1 MEAFMEMSEKYRI
14 IYFKDKDEENID
26 DLFQIIE
33 KENYKLSQF
42 LTENLKKDS
51 SIGIR
56 DDVLKYISENAA
68 SFGENQS
75 YLFNIV
81 CFLKNLKMT
90 AEHLAWVNDFFN
102 KNTENHFLIE
112 DFAIVFNEA
121 VERDIPLFKIKEFFS
136 ADEDEVNI
144 YERVISYVPDD
155 TDLPRKSAMEPAEEL
170 LQKEGKKEYD
180 VSKSDEPGY
189 ADIFG
194 NLIMALGIKSDSS
207 ESLSKVNENLNK
219 IAAKFQF
226 ATSELSVY
234 ASEIVH
240 EMETDKKEIER
251 LSALM
256 NLQQRMMASQQNKIN
271 ELRNEIARLSCKL
284 QDAERTEMKREAI
297 NQKICELQNLTL
309 NDRKNTENGYF
320 LTD

>member
-1 MEAFMEMSEKYRI
+1 MEEFMEMSEKYRV
-14 IYFKDKDEENID
+14 IYFKDKDEKNIV
-26 DLFQIIE
+26 DLFQTIE

-42 LTENLKKDS
+42 LIENLKKDS

-102 KNTENHFLIE
+102 KNMENLFSIE

-121 VERDIPLFKIKEFFS
+121 VERDIPLFKIKKFFS
-136 ADEDEVNI
+136 SDEDELSI
-144 YERVISYVPDD
+144 YEKVISYVPNDA
-155 TDLPRKSAMEPAEEL
+155 DLPEESVIETAEEL
-170 LQKEGKKEYD
+170 QQKGEKKEYD
-180 VSKSDEPGY
+180 VSRLDEPGY

-194 NLIMALGIKSDSS
+194 NLITALRIRSDSS

-251 LSALM
+251 LTALM
-256 NLQQRMMASQQNKIN
+256 NLQQRMMVSQQNKIN
-271 ELRNEIARLSCKL
+271 ELNNEIARLSCKL
-284 QDAERTEMKREAI
+284 QDAERKELKREAI
-297 NQKICELQNLTL
+297 NQKICELQNLTS
-309 NDRKNTENGYF
+309 NDHKDIENGCF